1 MRRGWCAKVIKT
13 RPDQRHPSRR
23 TNSWTFILVLSKQ
36 KICTAQHIQNTTM
49 SKKRS
54 WGIWKSENVFV
65 LSLIIHQ
72 RNLETNSNLFL
83 NCSIMFV
90 IWLPVISFGFFEQIC
105 QLFAWYNFFGYYL
118 ISRKW
123 PGSNF
128 IVPIEIFSPNCIC
141 WLRKLLKLKIY
152 FLVYCSLYHILN
164 R

>member
-90 IWLPVISFGFFEQIC
+90 IWLPVISFGF
-105 QLFAWYNFFGYYL
+105 
-118 ISRKW
+118 
-123 PGSNF
+123 
-128 IVPIEIFSPNCIC
+128 
-141 WLRKLLKLKIY
+141 
-152 FLVYCSLYHILN
+152 LN
-164 R
+164 RFFNYLLDITFLDIIWFLENDLDQILLFQ